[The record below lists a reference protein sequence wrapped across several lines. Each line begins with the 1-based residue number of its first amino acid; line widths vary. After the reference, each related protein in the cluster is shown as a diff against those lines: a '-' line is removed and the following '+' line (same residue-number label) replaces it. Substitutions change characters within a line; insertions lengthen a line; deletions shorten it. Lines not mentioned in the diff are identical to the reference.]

1 MHFISEM
8 SADDDEDDGPDKE
21 LLALAT
27 KTGEEGE
34 VSVCSVSLYVISQI
48 SIVKY
53 IVYSVQL

>member
-34 VSVCSVSLYVISQI
+34 VSVCSVSLFLILQI
-48 SIVKY
+48 SIVK
-53 IVYSVQL
+53 